1 RFTDRGGTP
10 LAGLRAEAPL
20 DAGLFVRRWLVLAPL
35 PADGGRG
42 DVGLDREQFPGEAA
56 LRPRAGDKI
65 TAGGREL
72 AWGQHHCRDCL
83 LDFSALVEAPAMDG
97 VGYAV
102 TFVAAPEG
110 VAAKMRTGGEG
121 RCKVWLNGELAYR
134 SDDEVWAFR
143 AEEEVTDVTLRK
155 GV

>member
-1 RFTDRGGTP
+1 
-10 LAGLRAEAPL
+10 
-20 DAGLFVRRWLVLAPL
+20 
-35 PADGGRG
+35 
-42 DVGLDREQFPGEAA
+42 
-56 LRPRAGDKI
+56 
-65 TAGGREL
+65 
-72 AWGQHHCRDCL
+72 
-83 LDFSALVEAPAMDG
+83 APAMDG

-155 GV
+155 GVNVLVAKVARQREGWSYRLRFTDENGRLLAGLQVKAPE